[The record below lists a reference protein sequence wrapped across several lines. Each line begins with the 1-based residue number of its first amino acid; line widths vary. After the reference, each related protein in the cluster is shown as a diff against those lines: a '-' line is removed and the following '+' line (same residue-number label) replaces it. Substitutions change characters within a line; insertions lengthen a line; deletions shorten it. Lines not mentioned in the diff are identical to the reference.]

1 MKQETFVQQ
10 IKDLLRDMAIA
21 ALESLVS
28 FFQDLKSFRNR
39 LVVYIALL
47 GLLVILYNKDA
58 KVIIS
63 VVSIISIV
71 FSYYF
76 KTRIDSAKLELEY
89 KEEKEEDENKWRT
102 FY

>member
-1 MKQETFVQQ
+1 MKQETFVRQ
-10 IKDLLRDMAIA
+10 IKNLLQDMAIA

-39 LVVYIALL
+39 LVVYIAFL

-63 VVSIISIV
+63 VISIISIV

-76 KTRIDSAKLELEY
+76 KTRIDSVKLEMEC
-89 KEEKEEDENKWRT
+89 KEEKEEDENK
-102 FY
+102 

>member
-1 MKQETFVQQ
+1 MKQETFVKQ
-10 IKDLLRDMAIA
+10 IKNLLQDMAIA

-39 LVVYIALL
+39 LVVYIAFL

-63 VVSIISIV
+63 VISIISIV

-76 KTRIDSAKLELEY
+76 KTRIDSVKLEMEY
-89 KEEKEEDENKWRT
+89 KEEKEEEENK
-102 FY
+102 

>member
-10 IKDLLRDMAIA
+10 IKDLLRDMTIA

-47 GLLVILYNKDA
+47 GLLVILCNKDA

-89 KEEKEEDENKWRT
+89 KEEKEEDENK
-102 FY
+102 

>member
-1 MKQETFVQQ
+1 MKQETFVRQ
-10 IKDLLRDMAIA
+10 IKNLLQDMAIA

-39 LVVYIALL
+39 LVVYIAFL

-76 KTRIDSAKLELEY
+76 KTRIDSVKLEMEC
-89 KEEKEEDENKWRT
+89 KEEKEEDENK
-102 FY
+102 

>member
-1 MKQETFVQQ
+1 MKQETFIRQ
-10 IKDLLRDMAIA
+10 IKNLLQDMAIA

-39 LVVYIALL
+39 LVVYIAFL

-63 VVSIISIV
+63 VISIISIV

-76 KTRIDSAKLELEY
+76 KTRIDSVKLEMEC
-89 KEEKEEDENKWRT
+89 KEEKEEDENK
-102 FY
+102 

>member
-1 MKQETFVQQ
+1 MKQETFVKQ
-10 IKDLLRDMAIA
+10 IKNLLQDMAIA

-39 LVVYIALL
+39 LVVYIAFL

-63 VVSIISIV
+63 VISIISIV

-76 KTRIDSAKLELEY
+76 KTRIDSVKLEMEC
-89 KEEKEEDENKWRT
+89 KEEKEEDENK
-102 FY
+102 

>member
-1 MKQETFVQQ
+1 MKQETFVRQ
-10 IKDLLRDMAIA
+10 IKNLLQDMAIA

-39 LVVYIALL
+39 LVVYIAFL

-58 KVIIS
+58 KVIIP
-63 VVSIISIV
+63 VISIISIV

-76 KTRIDSAKLELEY
+76 KTRIDSVKLEMEY
-89 KEEKEEDENKWRT
+89 KEEKEEEENK
-102 FY
+102 